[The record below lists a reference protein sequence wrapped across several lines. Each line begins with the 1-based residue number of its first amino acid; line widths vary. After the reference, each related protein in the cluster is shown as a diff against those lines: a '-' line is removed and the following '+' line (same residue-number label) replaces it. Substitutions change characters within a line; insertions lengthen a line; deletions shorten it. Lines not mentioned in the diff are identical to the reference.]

1 MTLDQKIKGKIYL
14 VATPIG
20 NLGDFSFRAVAV
32 LKTVDIAAAEDTR
45 RTKILLEHYGIS
57 KKIFCLRE
65 HNEAAAAEGLVA
77 LALEGKS
84 VAYLSDAGTPLISD
98 PGLILVKKAL
108 AAGVAVEAIPGTAA
122 FLPALI
128 LSGLSTEKFKFCG
141 FLPAKRPLRLAAL
154 DEVDDETATLVFYE
168 APHRIKETLAD
179 ILGILGNRQMAVC
192 RELTKKFEE
201 VRRGS
206 VSEIL
211 AYFQKSAPRGELVLV
226 LEGAR
231 PAEKAE
237 TSLEITFENLTR
249 ELLRLK
255 IPEKNI
261 LSIFKNIF
269 KTPRNQTYR
278 MILKIKKSLTS

>member
-1 MTLDQKIKGKIYL
+1 
-14 VATPIG
+14 
-20 NLGDFSFRAVAV
+20 
-32 LKTVDIAAAEDTR
+32 
-45 RTKILLEHYGIS
+45 
-57 KKIFCLRE
+57 
-65 HNEAAAAEGLVA
+65 
-77 LALEGKS
+77 
-84 VAYLSDAGTPLISD
+84 
-98 PGLILVKKAL
+98 
-108 AAGVAVEAIPGTAA
+108 
-122 FLPALI
+122 
-128 LSGLSTEKFKFCG
+128 
-141 FLPAKRPLRLAAL
+141 LPAKRPLRLAAL

>member
-206 VSEIL
+206 VFEIL